1 MAKKDEVQ
9 AVGAAVEPG
18 SPAWYEQRVPIT
30 LFKDNGK
37 YRDDVFVAVNGESCQ
52 IQRGVEVMIPRK
64 FALALEN
71 SRTQDM
77 EAARIAAAFASE
89 YEGAKGALE

>member
-1 MAKKDEVQ
+1 MAKKEEMQ
-9 AVGAAVEPG
+9 TAAGAEPG
-18 SPAWYEQRVPIT
+18 TPEWYEARVPIT

-52 IQRGVEVMIPRK
+52 IQRGVEVKIKRK

-77 EAARIAAAFASE
+77 EAARIAAAFAGE
-89 YEGAKGALE
+89 YESAKGALE